1 MTKAAL
7 ETGERAQRQVRR
19 QWQLLHVLAGLKYGM
34 TLEQLSR
41 LTGVCQR
48 TIRRDLDVL
57 VQAGFPIEKNHEE
70 EGIEVRFVWGS
81 DLSVSALRII
91 ALEMQNEPTRR
102 VEADS

>member
-1 MTKAAL
+1 MTQAAL
-7 ETGERAQRQVRR
+7 QTGEREQKQVRR
-19 QWQLLHVLAGLKYGM
+19 QWQLLHVLAGLKYGL

-41 LTGVCQR
+41 LVGVCQR

-57 VQAGFPIEKNHEE
+57 VQAGFPIEKNHEA

-91 ALEMQNEPTRR
+91 ALEMQQGTTQQ
-102 VEADS
+102 EAGR